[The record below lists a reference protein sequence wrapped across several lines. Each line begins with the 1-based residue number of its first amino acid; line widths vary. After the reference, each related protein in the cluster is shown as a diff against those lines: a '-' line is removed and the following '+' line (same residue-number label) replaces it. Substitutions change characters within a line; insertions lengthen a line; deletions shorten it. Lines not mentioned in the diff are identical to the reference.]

1 MISTMRKLAFILGC
15 LSLIAC
21 ERSKRVRLDDV
32 KLNDGEVLV
41 DKSQDAGGVDEPKTL
56 GCPADTKKVFGWY
69 CARVEQT
76 CLRWLD
82 KDQRPEAN
90 SGIGPMRCA
99 EFAPSKCLDADKP
112 GGMRL
117 MSFCIDKYEW
127 PNIEN
132 EFPLVTIDWYSAKAK
147 CESVGKRLCTADEWT
162 FACEGPKMKPYPYG
176 DGLHRD
182 ATACNIDEP
191 SMDPSTPR
199 SEWPKHN
206 RSVPSGVMSNCVSWA
221 GVHDMTGNVDEWV
234 NNVGG
239 RKDGDPYFSGLKGG
253 YWSKV
258 RNRCRPMTT
267 VHGPTHSF
275 YQQGFR
281 CCRDVQP

>member
-1 MISTMRKLAFILGC
+1 MIHSMRKFAVVLAC

-21 ERSKRVRLDDV
+21 EHTKTHKAEDV
-32 KLNDGEVLV
+32 KLDNADVLTSGAMFDAATVPTACPNGMRLADGMY
-41 DKSQDAGGVDEPKTL
+41 
-56 GCPADTKKVFGWY
+56 CPD
-69 CARVEQT
+69 VEQR

-99 EFAPSKCLDADKP
+99 EFAPPKCLSKSRQHVRVCLDT
-112 GGMRL
+112 
-117 MSFCIDKYEW
+117 YEW
-127 PNIEN
+127 PNKEN

-147 CESVGKRLCTADEWT
+147 CEEVGKRLCTAVEWT
-162 FACEGPKMKPYPYG
+162 FACEGEQMKPYPYG

-191 SMDPSTPR
+191 SMDPSLPR

-253 YWSKV
+253 YWSTV

-281 CCRDVQP
+281 CCVDMKP

>member
-1 MISTMRKLAFILGC
+1 MRKFAIALCC

-21 ERSKRVRLDDV
+21 ERSKRARLDDV
-32 KLNDGEVLV
+32 QLDGSTVLS
-41 DKSQDAGGVDEPKTL
+41 DTSSSDAASIATSDRMVRVQGDF
-56 GCPADTKKVFGWY
+56 CPE
-69 CARVEQT
+69 VEQK

-82 KDQRPEAN
+82 KDQSPTAN
-90 SGIGPMRCA
+90 FGIGPLRCA
-99 EFAPSKCLDADKP
+99 EFAPSKCLSSKRRR
-112 GGMRL
+112 MEFL
-117 MSFCIDKYEW
+117 IDKFEW
-127 PNIEN
+127 PNREN

-162 FACEGPKMKPYPYG
+162 FACEGPTMKPYPYG

-191 SMDPSTPR
+191 SMDPTTPR

-206 RSVPSGVMSNCVSWA
+206 RSVPSGVMKNCVSWA
-221 GVHDMTGNVDEWV
+221 GANDMTGNVDEWV
-234 NNVGG
+234 HNVGG

-253 YWSKV
+253 YFGPV
-258 RNRCRPMTT
+258 RARCRPMTT
-267 VHGPTHSF
+267 VHGPTFSF